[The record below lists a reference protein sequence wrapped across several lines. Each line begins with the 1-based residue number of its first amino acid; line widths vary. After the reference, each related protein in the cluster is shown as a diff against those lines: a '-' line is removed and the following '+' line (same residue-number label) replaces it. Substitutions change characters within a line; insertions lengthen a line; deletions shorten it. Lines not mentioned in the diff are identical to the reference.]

1 MQLMLLL
8 ICLKLKKNITGK
20 TLNGT
25 KNVEII
31 VSLKNL
37 SNFWRTLEMSLI
49 DSENNLDLN

>member
-8 ICLKLKKNITGK
+8 ICLKLKKNITDK

-31 VSLKNL
+31 ASLKNL